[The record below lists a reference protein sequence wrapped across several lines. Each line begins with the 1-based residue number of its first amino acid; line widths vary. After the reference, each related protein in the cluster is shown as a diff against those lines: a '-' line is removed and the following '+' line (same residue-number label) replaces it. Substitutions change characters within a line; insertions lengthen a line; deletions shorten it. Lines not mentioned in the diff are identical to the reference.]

1 MINNLNT
8 FFYRDENLIFRGNS
22 LVSKIIDELMK
33 IVGLRYLHETLK
45 GFVETVIMEQKC
57 CEIDPDRIK
66 EGSLEDNLENLK
78 QYISNVFQSITTSM
92 TRCPAIMSKVF
103 FVLKELAIKFFPGNK
118 EVCYYIISSFV
129 FLRYFAPAIL
139 NPRLFELTDLNIVSF
154 FNKTLNF

>member
-1 MINNLNT
+1 MH
-8 FFYRDENLIFRGNS
+8 RDENLIFRDNS

-45 GFVETVIMEQKC
+45 SFVETVIMEQKC

-66 EGSLEDNLENLK
+66 EGSLETNLENLK
-78 QYISNVFQSITTSM
+78 QYISNVFHSITTSM
-92 TRCPAIMSKVF
+92 TRCPAIMSEVF
-103 FVLKELAIKFFPGNK
+103 FVLKELAIKFFPDNK

-139 NPRLFELTDLNIVSF
+139 NPRLFELTDLNIVRTCS
-154 FNKTLNF
+154 KH